1 MSLYPITL
9 CVYSPTRYLF
19 PLIPAVLLR
28 SLVGVVAKGNSV
40 ACRRSFNSRRRR
52 RRILFFWW
60 LSFGFLRKEAPH
72 FGLLGWDQ
80 ITPVS
85 LTVVSLEKTSKCEAE
100 AYVHLSCQDFFFFQL
115 PVSQRRSA
123 TNRYSDSC
131 YSSQSQV
138 RREWRDHVG
147 EACIRE
153 PFRTS
158 RKKNS
163 ASQIFIV
170 YLFLKRINV
179 HRIQKTQRGKIYFLL
194 FQLNML
200 NVSSVLK
207 TGLGVNHNA
216 IDDDIK
222 FSSVFLCCRRNTVTP
237 RIW

>member
-85 LTVVSLEKTSKCEAE
+85 LTVISLENTSKCEAE
-100 AYVHLSCQDFFFFQL
+100 AYVHLSCQDFFFFSFLFPSVVPQPIVTVIVVTAANHRSGESDGITWGRRAFVSRSE
-115 PVSQRRSA
+115 PV
-123 TNRYSDSC
+123 
-131 YSSQSQV
+131 
-138 RREWRDHVG
+138 EK
-147 EACIRE
+147 
-153 PFRTS
+153 RTPHP
-158 RKKNS
+158 K
-163 ASQIFIV
+163 
-170 YLFLKRINV
+170 FLLC
-179 HRIQKTQRGKIYFLL
+179 IYF
-194 FQLNML
+194 
-200 NVSSVLK
+200 
-207 TGLGVNHNA
+207 
-216 IDDDIK
+216 
-222 FSSVFLCCRRNTVTP
+222 
-237 RIW
+237 